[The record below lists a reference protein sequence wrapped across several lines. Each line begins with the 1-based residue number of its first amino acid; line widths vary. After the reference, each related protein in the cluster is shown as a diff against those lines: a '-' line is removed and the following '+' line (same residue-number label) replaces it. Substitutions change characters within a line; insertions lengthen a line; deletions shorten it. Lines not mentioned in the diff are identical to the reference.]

1 MTGKDEMGLK
11 DELPN
16 GLTVRLPEQFERRA
30 AIERWEAADWTNAGR
45 WLTRLRDEFDVH
57 ELTPV
62 VEASEVVA
70 LQAWSP
76 TLGFE
81 SVSFRVGPPW
91 PMLQALADLWFV
103 FAEGKVK
110 LAALPTSAA

>member
-1 MTGKDEMGLK
+1 MGLK
-11 DELPN
+11 DELPD

-30 AIERWEAADWTNAGR
+30 ATERWEAADWTNAGR

-70 LQAWSP
+70 LQAWSQ
-76 TLGFE
+76 TLGLE
-81 SVSFRVGPPW
+81 SVGLRVGPTW

-103 FAEGKVK
+103 FARGKVK
-110 LAALPTSAA
+110 QASLPRSAA